1 VLWELTIRAQ
11 YPGHGASWQS
21 RTLESAPYHLKN
33 ARQLMTAEAPPPST
47 LARGDLDRLV
57 TLALDEARARGASQA
72 EVGVSVDTGLSVT
85 VRLGEVETLEYQR
98 DRGLGI
104 TVYVDHRKGSAS
116 TADLGTAAVLETV
129 HKALSIASF
138 TAADECAGLADAE
151 LMAREIPDLSL
162 SHPWNVAPEEAIE
175 ITRACEAAAL
185 AADPRVKNSEGAS
198 LATHRGLRV
207 YGNSHG
213 FLGGFASTGHSVSCA
228 VVAVAGDEM
237 QRDHWYTTARDWR
250 DLEDALAVGR
260 KSAERTAARLGS
272 QKLVTRHAPVLF
284 SAEIARGLFGH
295 FLAAI
300 RGGSQYRKSSFLLG
314 AAGQQ
319 VFPSFVQIH
328 ERPHILKAQASSA
341 FDNEG
346 VATRDRD
353 LVRDGVLQGYLLSAY
368 SARKLGLQTTGN
380 AGGAHNLI
388 VRSTGEDHQALLR
401 RMGKGLLVT
410 ELMGQG
416 VNIVTGD
423 YSRGASGFW
432 VEGGAIRYPVHEITI
447 AGNLRDML
455 RGIVAVGTDVD
466 LRGGVRTGSVLVD
479 KMTIAGD

>member
-1 VLWELTIRAQ
+1 
-11 YPGHGASWQS
+11 
-21 RTLESAPYHLKN
+21 
-33 ARQLMTAEAPPPST
+33 MTAQAPPAALVP
-47 LARGDLDRLV
+47 RGDLERLV
-57 TLALDEARARGASQA
+57 TLALEEAHARGATQA

-116 TADLGTAAVLETV
+116 TADLGTQAVLETV

-138 TAADECAGLADAE
+138 TAADDCAGLADAE

-162 SHPWNVAPEEAIE
+162 SHPWEVTPEEAIE
-175 ITRACEAAAL
+175 IARSCEAAAL
-185 AADPRVKNSEGAS
+185 ATDSRVRNSEGAS
-198 LATHRGLRV
+198 LGTHRGVRL
-207 YGNSHG
+207 YANSHG
-213 FLGGFASTGHSVSCA
+213 FLGGFESTGHSVSCA
-228 VVAVAGDEM
+228 VIGVAGEEM

-250 DLEDALAVGR
+250 DLEEAGAVGR
-260 KSAERTAARLGS
+260 RSAERTAARLGS
-272 QKLVTRHAPVLF
+272 QKLTTRRAPVLF
-284 SAEIARGLFGH
+284 SAETARGLFGH

-319 VFPSFVQIH
+319 VFPQFLQIL
-328 ERPHILKAQASSA
+328 ERPHIPKGQASTA

-346 VATRDRD
+346 VATHDRD

-368 SARKLGLQTTGN
+368 SARKLGLKSTGN

-388 VRSTGEDHQALLR
+388 VPPTGGDQQALLR
-401 RMGKGLLVT
+401 RMGTGLLVT

-432 VEGGAIRYPVHEITI
+432 IEGGAIRYPVHEITI

-455 RGIVAVGTDVD
+455 RGIVAVGSDVD
-466 LRGGVRTGSVLVD
+466 LRGGVRTGSVLIAQ
-479 KMTIAGD
+479 MTIAGD